1 MAFRALI
8 VKSRRAA
15 SSAHEVENATVVS
28 AEPHFKST
36 RELFNQMA
44 VAQEMERQQVHSLVT
59 EPLFNRFPR
68 HVTPCHLLTSMD
80 SSIQWV
86 FVSHPS
92 PPVDAYSASSA
103 DLSAG

>member
-1 MAFRALI
+1 ML
-8 VKSRRAA
+8 ST
-15 SSAHEVENATVVS
+15 SS
-28 AEPHFKST
+28 
-36 RELFNQMA
+36 
-44 VAQEMERQQVHSLVT
+44 SLVT
-59 EPLFNRFPR
+59 APPLNRFPR

-103 DLSAG
+103 DLSAVGAGEGAGGVVSPVVR